1 MTKKKGLQRR
11 ISNNSMMKSND
22 RKNDLKTK
30 KVYNSSMESI
40 FRKYVLSLETLEMD
54 TAGGSGYEINL
65 RSTYHRILLET
76 ICHLIIQE

>member
-22 RKNDLKTK
+22 RKSDLKAK

-40 FRKYVLSLETLEMD
+40 FRKYVFISWN
-54 TAGGSGYEINL
+54 SGNGHSWREWL
-65 RSTYHRILLET
+65 
-76 ICHLIIQE
+76 